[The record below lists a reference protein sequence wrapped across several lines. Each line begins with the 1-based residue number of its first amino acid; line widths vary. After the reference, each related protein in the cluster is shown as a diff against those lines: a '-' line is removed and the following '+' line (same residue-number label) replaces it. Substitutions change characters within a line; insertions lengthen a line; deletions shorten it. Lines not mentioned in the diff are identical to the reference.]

1 MMTRKHFREIAH
13 ILKEAYETNKEH
25 IVYAHECNI
34 YPLICRS
41 LEGFFT
47 LENPNFDG
55 LKFMQECGYED
66 YQRRKLQITIH
77 DRGSVQYALTQVVRY
92 LYLLTQSTRQVYEI
106 LRHLSHPYFRCVG
119 FRDVRTGEHAPCN
132 SRERECDYPC
142 EAFAQV
148 ATDVADFAVAV
159 DYGVVLFD
167 LSAKEG

>member
-34 YPLICRS
+34 YPLICRALHS
-41 LEGFFT
+41 FFT
-47 LENPNFDG
+47 QENPQFDG
-55 LKFMQECGYED
+55 LKFMEECGYED
-66 YQRRKLQITIH
+66 YRRRKLETTGT

-92 LYLLTQSTRQVYEI
+92 LYLLTKSPRQVYEI
-106 LRHLSHPYFRCVG
+106 LQHLPQHLPKCVG
-119 FRDVRTGEHAPCN
+119 YRDIRTGSHFPCN
-132 SRERECDYPC
+132 SREKECDYPC

-167 LSAKEG
+167 LRRDDR

>member
-106 LRHLSHPYFRCVG
+106 LRHLSHPHFRCVG
-119 FRDVRTGEHAPCN
+119 FRDVRTDEHAPCN

-148 ATDVADFAVAV
+148 ATEADFAVSV
-159 DYGVVLFD
+159 NYGVVLFD
-167 LSAKEG
+167 LRKEG